1 MKAVILILNS
11 HRDKLK
17 NFLLLC
23 KLVLISI
30 FRDIKKR
37 LKLYRVIHTVCY
49 MGWVNLNLGGSPG

>member
-17 NFLLLC
+17 NFLLLS

-30 FRDIKKR
+30 FRDIKEMV
-37 LKLYRVIHTVCY
+37 KLY
-49 MGWVNLNLGGSPG
+49 VNPRFA